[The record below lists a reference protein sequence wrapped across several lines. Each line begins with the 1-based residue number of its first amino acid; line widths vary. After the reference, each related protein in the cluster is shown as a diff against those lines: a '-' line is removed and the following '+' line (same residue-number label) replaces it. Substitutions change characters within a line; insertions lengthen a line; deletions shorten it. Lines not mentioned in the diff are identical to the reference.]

1 MRAVIIAN
9 GKVFDYEKIK
19 KYIKKGDYI
28 ICADGGYDHAIKL
41 GVTPDVLIGDMDS
54 VKSKDLQVE
63 KIVYPKRKDWT
74 DSEIVI
80 DYARGKGFDELVLLG
95 FTGGRADHMLTN
107 IFMLVCN
114 ADIDMLIADENSEIK
129 LAKKDNIVFG
139 KKGDIVSIIPING
152 NLENVSTE
160 NLEYPLNTE
169 TLYFGEGRGV
179 SNVMTS
185 DKCRITIGAGQGL
198 IIKSVD

>member
-19 KYIKKGDYI
+19 KYIKKDDYI

-54 VKSKDLQVE
+54 VKSKGLQVE

-95 FTGGRADHMLTN
+95 FTGGRTDHMLTN
-107 IFMLVCN
+107 IFMLARN

>member
-41 GVTPDVLIGDMDS
+41 GVTPDVLIGDMDF

-107 IFMLVCN
+107 IFMLARN